1 MRLATLRPRL
11 RRALSFSALAVVLA
25 FTSLTLSQCRMVQDR
40 LTGVDVLHNRGRD
53 CVDRCR
59 DIYRVSIVIENAI
72 HRIKVHLC
80 HGNASCLAAEA
91 ARHQA
96 ALARIEQRRVECLK
110 DCHNQGG
117 GGNDH

>member
-11 RRALSFSALAVVLA
+11 RRALSFSALAAFLA
-25 FTSLTLSQCRMVQDR
+25 FTSLTLTQCRMVTDR
-40 LTGVDVLHNRGRD
+40 LTGVEVLHQQSGQ
-53 CVDRCR
+53 CVERCR
-59 DIYRVSIVIENAI
+59 DIYRVSLIIENAI

-80 HGNASCLAAEA
+80 HDNASCLAVEG

-96 ALARIEQRRVECLK
+96 ALARIEQRRIDCLK

-117 GGNDH
+117 GGDD

>member
-1 MRLATLRPRL
+1 MRFATPPPRL

-25 FTSLTLSQCRMVQDR
+25 FTSLTLSQCRSVADR
-40 LTGVDVLHNRGRD
+40 VTGVQPLTTSSTT

-59 DIYRVSIVIENAI
+59 DIYRISIIIENAI
-72 HRIKVHLC
+72 HRIKEQIC
-80 HGNASCLAAEA
+80 RGDAACLASEA

-96 ALARIEQRRVECLK
+96 ALNKIEQNRIACLA

-117 GGNDH
+117 GD